1 MSNLHNIVAYSDVV
15 GDRTYPYNKFD
26 QNGNEILFSDSDGF
40 NINRKGKETI
50 MTTPNKITYSISRYN
65 DEGQIVEFKD
75 LPVNEI
81 QLENED
87 YSFCYPRLQINKL
100 GEIVLAT
107 GKKGRLTTG
116 ILVGKTPE
124 CKTKWPIGKKWDDW
138 EVVGELTDYDGQVTI
153 QIENKI
159 KTTSEV

>member
-1 MSNLHNIVAYSDVV
+1 
-15 GDRTYPYNKFD
+15 
-26 QNGNEILFSDSDGF
+26 
-40 NINRKGKETI
+40 

-75 LPVNEI
+75 VPFNEI

-124 CKTKWPIGKKWDDW
+124 CKTTWPIGKKWDDW
-138 EVVGELTDYDGQVTI
+138 EVVGELTDYDGQVLI

-159 KTTSEV
+159 KTTPKV